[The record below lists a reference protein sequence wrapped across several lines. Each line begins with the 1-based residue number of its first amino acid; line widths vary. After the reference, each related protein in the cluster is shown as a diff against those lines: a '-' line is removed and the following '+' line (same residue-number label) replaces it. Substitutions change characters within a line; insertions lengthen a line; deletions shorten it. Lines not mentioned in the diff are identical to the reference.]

1 MLDRPP
7 FTRYYWNGE
16 AFKEMGGASG
26 DRYTPDELAALATPL
41 RAGTLVADATGLIYG
56 QSDGAGGYTDA
67 ASPPAFRL
75 TESTNSSGTKRTRL
89 HGRDATLV
97 PAGENQASI
106 SSLFA
111 NGELWNNVGLAA
123 TVPITASIAGT
134 VMTVTAVGIATNL
147 NGSTLAGAVNRGHFV
162 TGDAGIPAG
171 THIIF
176 NPSDTGDHGTGTYS
190 LSADCGTI
198 ASKTLSLSC
207 VAGVGGVMER
217 VSDTYFGSA
226 GGSADPNSPWVWRL
240 SIKPTHRV
248 TAGHGRALMLGEY
261 MYPRKRYRVE
271 QMLRLHYVSSSGW
284 QTIGSAT
291 TIPETMAIAAI
302 SPTDVSGF
310 DAATQ
315 YVTSGVF
322 SVNYQ
327 RGGIRAFMRTPDEEY
342 AIKAGDGFW
351 SWTQNDERY
360 RYDQED
366 YMYILKGLEPIKL
379 VYEVF
384 FDERMKSEGGKGW
397 LKCWINNRLI
407 LDHQGPTLFPAGRL
421 DGLVPPVQ
429 ARLGMYD
436 VSYPVVADNTLCST
450 IKSTA
455 TERNLHVKYFRVL
468 EMS

>member
-1 MLDRPP
+1 
-7 FTRYYWNGE
+7 
-16 AFKEMGGASG
+16 
-26 DRYTPDELAALATPL
+26 
-41 RAGTLVADATGLIYG
+41 
-56 QSDGAGGYTDA
+56 
-67 ASPPAFRL
+67 
-75 TESTNSSGTKRTRL
+75 
-89 HGRDATLV
+89 
-97 PAGENQASI
+97 
-106 SSLFA
+106 
-111 NGELWNNVGLAA
+111 
-123 TVPITASIAGT
+123 
-134 VMTVTAVGIATNL
+134 
-147 NGSTLAGAVNRGHFV
+147 
-162 TGDAGIPAG
+162 
-171 THIIF
+171 
-176 NPSDTGDHGTGTYS
+176 
-190 LSADCGTI
+190 
-198 ASKTLSLSC
+198 
-207 VAGVGGVMER
+207 
-217 VSDTYFGSA
+217 
-226 GGSADPNSPWVWRL
+226 
-240 SIKPTHRV
+240 
-248 TAGHGRALMLGEY
+248 MLGEY